1 MHFSGS
7 EHDVLARQVDCY
19 LNLFPP
25 AAMLFANLT
34 AASKEVNCTAGALA
48 VQNCTLQSAAL

>member
-1 MHFSGS
+1 MSSRGRWTVISISSH
-7 EHDVLARQVDCY
+7 L
-19 LNLFPP
+19 PP
-25 AAMLFANLT
+25 WSFANLT